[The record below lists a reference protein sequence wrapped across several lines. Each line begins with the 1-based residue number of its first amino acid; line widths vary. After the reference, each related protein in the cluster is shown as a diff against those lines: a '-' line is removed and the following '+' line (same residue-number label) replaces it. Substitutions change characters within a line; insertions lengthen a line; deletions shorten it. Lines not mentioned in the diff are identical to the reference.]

1 MMMPL
6 VMHRSGSASLRL
18 RVHDQDGDPLM
29 VTQGCE
35 AVCYCTPPIDA
46 SVAQPAAGY
55 LDVTFPAGIESDS
68 FFWRIAL
75 NSGFSELFHVADGQV
90 VVLDI

>member
-1 MMMPL
+1 MDTPL
-6 VMHRSGSASLRL
+6 VMHRSAPARLRL

-29 VTQGCE
+29 VSQGCE
-35 AVCYCTPPIDA
+35 AVCYCTPPLETA
-46 SVAQPAAGY
+46 VTQPAAGY
-55 LDVTFPAGIESDS
+55 LDVAFPSGVESDS

-75 NSGFSELFHVADGQV
+75 NSGFSELFHVADGQI